1 MICIPLRGI
10 CNSITCLKA
19 MKGDKIALETI
30 IKCIWKRGKIIITV
44 LLFGNVAIEKEPV
57 IID

>member
-1 MICIPLRGI
+1 
-10 CNSITCLKA
+10 